1 MKTEIVV
8 SLHGAVKRSSTQ
20 EPDEF
25 AYFTQVFGFSFTAL
39 PVPDGWQWNYGFQGD
54 APHNKRVAISLPD
67 FISIKGGMWDLHSEY
82 RTDDGL
88 GDLVVITC
96 DPVRVCGNV
105 EAAIDAAIKTIVVS
119 APTKS
124 GKRENIP
131 FTIEAVS
138 PIW

>member
-8 SLHGAVKRSSTQ
+8 SIGGAVKRSPNR
-20 EPDEF
+20 EPDEY
-25 AYFTQVFGFSFTAL
+25 AYFAQVRGFSFTAL
-39 PVPDGWQWNYGFQGD
+39 PVPDGWQWSIGFQGD
-54 APHNKRVAISLPD
+54 APHRKRVTISLPD
-67 FISIKGGMWDLHSEY
+67 FIVKDKVWELHSEY

-96 DPVRVCGNV
+96 DPIRVCGNV

-131 FTIEAVS
+131 FTIESVS

>member
-8 SLHGAVKRSSTQ
+8 SVWGAVKRSPNR

-25 AYFTQVFGFSFTAL
+25 AYFTKVCGFSFTAL
-39 PVPDGWQWNYGFQGD
+39 PSPDGWQWHIGFQGD
-54 APHNKRVAISLPD
+54 APHSKRVTISLPD
-67 FISIKGGMWDLHSEY
+67 FIAEDDVWELHSAY
-82 RTDDGL
+82 RTSDGL

-96 DPVRVCGNV
+96 DPVRVCGSV

-131 FTIEAVS
+131 FTIESVS
-138 PIW
+138 HIW

>member
-1 MKTEIVV
+1 MTTEVVV
-8 SLHGAVKRSSTQ
+8 SVKYAVRRSTTR
-20 EPDEF
+20 EPDES
-25 AYFTQVFGFSFTAL
+25 ACFTQVDGFSFTVL
-39 PVPDGWQWNYGFQGD
+39 PVPSGWQWESGFQGD
-54 APHNKRVAISLPD
+54 APHRKRVTISLPG
-67 FISIKGGMWDLHSEY
+67 FIFKDKVWELHSEY

>member
-8 SLHGAVKRSSTQ
+8 SLWGAMKRSPNR

-25 AYFTQVFGFSFTAL
+25 AYFTQVCGFSFTAL
-39 PVPDGWQWNYGFQGD
+39 PVPDGWQWCIGFQGD
-54 APHNKRVAISLPD
+54 APHRKRVTIALPD
-67 FISIKGGMWDLHSEY
+67 FISEDDVWDLHSAY
-82 RTDDGL
+82 RTSDGL

-96 DPVRVCGNV
+96 DPVRVCGSV

>member
-8 SLHGAVKRSSTQ
+8 SIGGAVKRSPNS
-20 EPDEF
+20 EPDEY
-25 AYFTQVFGFSFTAL
+25 AYFAQVRGFSFTAL

-54 APHNKRVAISLPD
+54 APHRKRVTISLPGFLFKD
-67 FISIKGGMWDLHSEY
+67 KVWELHSEY

-124 GKRENIP
+124 GKRESIP

>member
-8 SLHGAVKRSSTQ
+8 SVWGAVKRSPNR

-25 AYFTQVFGFSFTAL
+25 AYFTQVCGFSFTAL
-39 PVPDGWQWNYGFQGD
+39 PVPDGWQWNIGFQGD
-54 APHNKRVAISLPD
+54 APHRKRVTISLPD
-67 FISIKGGMWDLHSEY
+67 FILKDKVWELHSEY

-96 DPVRVCGNV
+96 DPVRVCGSV

-119 APTKS
+119 APTKA

-131 FTIEAVS
+131 FTIESVS